1 MKSRLNSTYTF
12 FEKALKTWLKEV
24 KLPFETECIPIE
36 QSLGRITALPVK
48 AKISNPFYLQSA
60 LDGIAV
66 KASSTLG
73 ARETSPRKLK
83 NKVEAIQ
90 INTGDPIPWGM
101 DAVIPLE
108 QILSKDE
115 NNFEINKALNCGE
128 GIRQIGE
135 DIFESQVV
143 INTRE
148 PIRPQHIGL
157 LAQAGIKEIAV
168 LKKFKVGII
177 PTGDEIV
184 SHTKESFKVG
194 EIIDSNTPMLE
205 ALVNSWG
212 GTPVKFP
219 PLPNKEAELNRGV
232 EKAIEEMDILLLIAG
247 SSRGTK
253 DLVPEVLTTLGKLL
267 IKGVAIK
274 PGRPVTLALVQNKPV
289 INIPGYPVSA
299 FIVSYLF
306 LKPLLDGYYT
316 GKCSDFPEV
325 RAILARKVFKEVG
338 VREFLRVAL
347 SYRNKQDTFFA
358 YPLPRGAGVSS
369 SLVMADGLVE
379 IPENSEGLSEGE
391 EVLVSMINQEYNGV
405 LLKGNTVISGSQ
417 DLTLEILNTYLRR
430 ENPELTLK
438 LLSVGSLSGFNM
450 FSRGL
455 SDICGMHVLDEKT
468 GDYNYHLLKELKVK
482 SVLVNLT
489 YREQGL
495 LVKKS
500 NPENIR
506 EIKDLVRDDIRFV
519 NRQRGA
525 GTRILLDYLLNKEG
539 ISSEHIKGYSEEE
552 FTHFGVAQRVKE
564 NQAEVGLGIKA
575 IANLYNLDFIALHKE
590 RYDLLMTEEFMNTKK
605 GQHILKIL
613 QSGSFKEEIMA
624 LGGYDTREM
633 GEVIWKSP

>member
-1 MKSRLNSTYTF
+1 MKNKPSSTYAYL
-12 FEKALKTWLKEV
+12 EEALKTWFEEV
-24 KLPFETECIPIE
+24 RLPLEAEAIPIE
-36 QSLGRITALPVK
+36 QSLGRITVEPVK

-66 KASSTLG
+66 SASSTMG
-73 ARETSPRKLK
+73 ARESYPIKLK
-83 NKVEAIQ
+83 QKVEAIQ
-90 INTGDPIPWGM
+90 VNTGDPIPAGM
-101 DAVIPLE
+101 DTVIPVE
-108 QILSKDE
+108 HILSQSE
-115 NNFEINKALNCGE
+115 NYFEINKSVNSGE

-143 INTRE
+143 VNTRE
-148 PIRPQHIGL
+148 LIKPQHIGL

-168 LKKFKVGII
+168 LKKLKVGII
-177 PTGDEIV
+177 PTGDEVV

-205 ALVNSWG
+205 ALINSWG
-212 GTPVKFP
+212 GTPIKYP
-219 PLPNKEAELNRGV
+219 PLPNKEAELSKGV
-232 EKAIEEMDILLLIAG
+232 EKALQEIDILLLIAG
-247 SSRGTK
+247 SSKGLK
-253 DLVPEVLTTLGKLL
+253 DLVPEVLNSLGKLL

-274 PGRPVTLALVQNKPV
+274 PGRPVALALVQNKPV

-306 LKPLLDGYYT
+306 LKPLLDSYNN
-316 GKCSDFPEV
+316 GKCSVSPIIK
-325 RAILARKVFKEVG
+325 AILARKVFKEVG

-358 YPLPRGAGVSS
+358 YPLPRGAGVLS
-369 SLVMADGLVE
+369 SLVLADGLVE
-379 IPENSEGLSEGE
+379 IPENSEGLVEGE
-391 EVLVSMINQEYNGV
+391 EVQVNMINQEYNSV

-417 DLTLEILNTYLRR
+417 DLALEILNTYLRR
-430 ENPELTLK
+430 ESPELTLK
-438 LLSVGSLSGFNM
+438 LLSVGSLSGLNM

-489 YREQGL
+489 YREQGFL
-495 LVKKS
+495 IKKS
-500 NPENIR
+500 NPKNIR
-506 EIKDLVRDDIRFV
+506 EIKDLIRDDIRFV

-539 ISSEHIKGYSEEE
+539 ISSEHINGYSEEE

-575 IANLYNLDFIALHKE
+575 IANIYNLDFITLHKE

-605 GQHILKIL
+605 GQLILKIL
-613 QSGSFKEEIMA
+613 QSSSFKEEIMT
-624 LGGYDTREM
+624 LGGYDTRKM
-633 GEVIWKSP
+633 GEVIWKSV